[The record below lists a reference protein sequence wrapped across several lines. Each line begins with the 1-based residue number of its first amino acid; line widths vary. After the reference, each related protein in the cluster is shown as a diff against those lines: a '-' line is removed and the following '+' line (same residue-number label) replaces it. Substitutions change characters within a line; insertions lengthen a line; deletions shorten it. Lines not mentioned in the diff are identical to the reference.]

1 MNPEILR
8 RNPHLKKYIKKFE
21 KKFGKRPIF
30 LEVLTFEMKDIQ
42 NPNVIY
48 PVGDPIFIHVFV
60 DENMQRNYVAIEPKI
75 EDEKERK
82 LYDEILTRILEKAP
96 DKEVTED
103 LEKAIEDIFNEV
115 TVVNGKKTGFLS
127 RFLMKKIPITK
138 EQKRKFL
145 YLIKRDVV
153 RLGPLEPLIRDPYIE
168 DIHVIGARN
177 IYLVHKIFGTTR
189 VLNIDFKDDLE
200 LAKYLKTIGERIG
213 RPPSEARP
221 IVDATLPDG
230 SRINIIYSTDV
241 SLKGP
246 SFTIRK
252 FTAKPLSIVQL
263 VAWNTLSSEIAA
275 YLWLCLEYG
284 MSGFICGETASG
296 KTTTLNA
303 ILVFVPPDKKIYTA
317 EDTAEVRPPHKI
329 WQQLLTRER
338 GKEEE
343 RVTLFDLLKAAL
355 RSRPNYI
362 IVGEIRGA
370 EAAVAF
376 QAMQCI
382 KECKVVFGDDL
393 IDIKDLFER
402 YKKKYGVKIRDNKEI
417 VEIKEDVKIPAY
429 DEKKGIVYAK
439 LKAIVKMP
447 KTKLIR
453 IILDDGNYLEV
464 TPNHKFI
471 TNLGELSA
479 ETILK
484 LYRKRKI
491 YIKRIKSFEKIKNIK
506 LDWIEE
512 TINIDRDNDLV
523 AKDLKLKGFRGR
535 KRVKY
540 IRVDKKDFEKVI
552 KDIWLSGI
560 TFSTDLIRGN
570 IRIIYFDDR
579 EYSRVISAEY
589 CDTNHTYD
597 LVLEGAKYYLGGN
610 YSIIPIE
617 DTGHPVLATF
627 HASSVKRVIQ
637 RLTGEPINVPVR
649 FIDNLNF
656 VLIQQAVYLKG
667 KLVRRVTSISEIEG
681 FSEELGGVIT
691 RTVFEWDPYTDRHM
705 FKGLYNSYI
714 LENKIAPLAGY
725 SDTRQIYEELYLRA
739 KIIEEM
745 VRRKIFDYEQVTK
758 IIWDFYRK
766 GLSGLP
772 FRI

>member
-1 MNPEILR
+1 MRQEILR
-8 RNPHLKKYIKKFE
+8 RNPHLARYIKNFE
-21 KKFGKRPIF
+21 KRYGKRPIF
-30 LEVLTFEMKDIQ
+30 VESLTYEMKEMK
-42 NPNVIY
+42 NPNIIY
-48 PVGDPIFIHVFV
+48 PVGDPIFIHIFV
-60 DENMQRNYVAIEPKI
+60 DENMQKNYIAIEPKI
-75 EDEKERK
+75 ENEKERK
-82 LYDEILTRILEKAP
+82 LYEEILTRILEKAP
-96 DKEVTED
+96 EKEVTED
-103 LEKAIEDIFNEV
+103 LEKAIEEIFNEI
-115 TVVNGKKTGFLS
+115 TVVNGKRSGFLS

-138 EQKRKFL
+138 EQRDKFL
-145 YLIKRDVV
+145 YLIKRDIV

-177 IYLVHKIFGTTR
+177 IYLVHKIFGTAR
-189 VLNIDFKDDLE
+189 VLNIDFKDDIE
-200 LAKYLKTIGERIG
+200 LAKYLKTIGERVG

-263 VAWNTLSSEIAA
+263 VAWNTLSSEMAA

-303 ILVFVPPDKKIYTA
+303 ILVFIPPDKKIYTA

-382 KECKVVFGDDL
+382 RDCKIVIGDDL
-393 IDIKDLFER
+393 INIRDLFER
-402 YKKKYGVKIRDNKEI
+402 FKERFGSKFLNGKEI
-417 VEIKEDVKIPAY
+417 VEIPFDIKIPAF
-429 DEKKGIVYAK
+429 DINRGIVYAN
-439 LKAIVKMP
+439 LRAIVKMP
-447 KTKLIR
+447 KTRLIK
-453 IILDDGNYLEV
+453 IVLDDGNILEV

-471 TNLGELSA
+471 TNLGEISA
-479 ETILK
+479 EFILK
-484 LYRKRKI
+484 NYKKFSI
-491 YIKRIKSFEKIKNIK
+491 YVKRIRSFEKVKDVKIRWNERTVNI
-506 LDWIEE
+506 ERE
-512 TINIDRDNDLV
+512 NDLV

-540 IRVDKKDFEKVI
+540 ILVDRFNFDEMI
-552 KDIWLSGI
+552 KELWLSGI
-560 TFSTDLIRGN
+560 CFSTDLIRGRT
-570 IRIIYFDDR
+570 RIIYEDSR
-579 EYSRVISAEY
+579 EYARVIFAEY
-589 CDTNHTYD
+589 SIVDNTYD
-597 LVLEGAKYYLGGN
+597 LILEGAKYYLGGN
-610 YSIIPIE
+610 PSIIPIE
-617 DTGHPVLATF
+617 DTGHPVLSTF

-637 RLTGEPINVPVR
+637 RLTGDPINVPVR

-656 VLIQQAVYLKG
+656 VLIQQAVYLRG

-681 FSEELGGVIT
+681 YSEEMGGVIT
-691 RTVFEWDPYTDRHM
+691 RTVFEWDPYTDRHI

-725 SDTRQIYEELYLRA
+725 SDPRQIYDELYLRA
-739 KIIEEM
+739 RIIEEM

-772 FRI
+772 FRV

>member
-1 MNPEILR
+1 MKPEILK
-8 RNPHLKKYIKKFE
+8 RNPHLAKYIRNFE
-21 KKFGKRPIF
+21 RRFGKRPIF
-30 LEVLTFEMKDIQ
+30 LETLTFELKDME
-42 NPNVIY
+42 NPNIIY

-75 EDEKERK
+75 ENEKERK
-82 LYDEILTRILEKAP
+82 LYEEILTRILEKAP

-103 LEKAIEDIFNEV
+103 LERAIEDIFNEV
-115 TVVNGKKTGFLS
+115 TVINGKGTGFFS
-127 RFLMKKIPITK
+127 RFLAKKIPITR
-138 EQKRKFL
+138 EQRDKFL
-145 YLIKRDVV
+145 YLIKRDIV

-168 DIHVIGARN
+168 DIHVIGAKS

-200 LAKYLKTIGERIG
+200 LAKYLKTIGERVG

-303 ILVFVPPDKKIYTA
+303 ILVFIPPDKKIYTA

-382 KECKVVFGDDL
+382 KDCNVVLGE
-393 IDIKDLFER
+393 DIVNIKHLFEKFR
-402 YKKKYGVKIRDNKEI
+402 EKYGSKIINGKEI
-417 VEIKEDVKIPAY
+417 VEISDDIEIPAF
-429 DEKKGIVYAK
+429 DINKGIVRAK
-439 LKAIVKMP
+439 LKGIVKMP
-447 KTKLIR
+447 KTRLIK
-453 IILDDGNYLEV
+453 IVLDDGNILEV
-464 TPNHKFI
+464 TPNHKFV

-479 ETILK
+479 EFILK
-484 LYRKRKI
+484 NYKKLKI
-491 YIKRIKSFEKIKNIK
+491 YVKRIKSFERILNEEINWK
-506 LDWIEE
+506 EE
-512 TINIDRDNDLV
+512 TINIDNENDLI
-523 AKDLKLKGFRGR
+523 AKDLKLKGFKSR

-540 IRVDKKDFEKVI
+540 IKVKREEFFETI
-552 KDIWLSGI
+552 KRLWLSGI
-560 TFSTDLIRGN
+560 NFSTDLIRGN
-570 IRIIYFDDR
+570 ERIIYLDNRD
-579 EYSRVISAEY
+579 YAKVISAELSEEDY
-589 CDTNHTYD
+589 TYD
-597 LVLEGAKYYLGGN
+597 LILDGAKYYLGGN
-610 YSIIPIE
+610 FSIIPIE
-617 DTGHPVLATF
+617 DTGHPVLSTF

-681 FSEELGGVIT
+681 YSEELGGVVT
-691 RTVFEWDPYTDRHM
+691 RTVFEWDPYTDRHI

-725 SDTRQIYEELYLRA
+725 SDSRQIYEELYLRA
-739 KIIEEM
+739 RIIEEM

-772 FRI
+772 FRV